1 MPPHLS
7 KTYVDGVVIKTDN
20 GPVIG
25 MSLRYDRVDNFWFTL
40 IHELSH
46 IAKHYK
52 EQNSIIVDD
61 LDSNIH
67 QNCEKIENEAN
78 ELTKKNL

>member
-1 MPPHLS
+1 
-7 KTYVDGVVIKTDN
+7 
-20 GPVIG
+20 

-67 QNCEKIENEAN
+67 QNCEK
-78 ELTKKNL
+78 K